1 MAAVA
6 RMARSGYQEPTV
18 ASRPLSCVR
27 LMNET
32 NLRTYSPDGNGAAK
46 DAAPA
51 RAPLT
56 IDLDVDVC
64 VIGGGVAGLTV
75 AREIARRG
83 WSVAVLEAERIPWC
97 ALDRSAGIVAP
108 GFAESIERIVDR
120 VGLRHAKELW
130 ALASDS
136 LSHVR
141 RTAHELPGVRPM
153 SGHLAVTR
161 SADEGRLRARAAFLK
176 DEFSTEVDFW
186 STGKLRA
193 ALSSTRYWQALHFP
207 NAFHLNPLAYVHALA
222 AAAEQ
227 AGARIFEYTHA
238 LHIDAEGVRKRVD
251 TASARVRAGRIV
263 LTGARQIGQLLP
275 QLDDTI
281 LTLET
286 HSVVTAPL
294 GERLSAAMPFQGS
307 VAELDGDAAFHPITG
322 DRLVWSGRITTRDFA
337 PERMGEGLR
346 GDINRAFPQLGAVE
360 IAHAWSAP
368 AGYAVHRMP
377 QIGELKP
384 GLWLANAFGR
394 QGLNTSTMAGLLI
407 ASAIAD
413 GDDRWRLFSAAY
425 GLSWNGG
432 WAGRALVEAGL
443 IARRARNR
451 LSEFL
456 ARNQPVPKAG
466 AELPARTEAPP
477 IVPPEHPPVTLPAS
491 RPELEPV
498 LAEMALAA
506 EPAAPPREAV
516 KPKRVRK
523 AAPKSGR
530 PAKKKP
536 KTVRATPP
544 EVRAPA
550 DVIVVRKAPK
560 RRTKQ
565 KAVKAV
571 PAEPSPSPAIGTDL
585 TADQADCQ
593 RLSRR
598 VMKASRSNR

>member
-1 MAAVA
+1 
-6 RMARSGYQEPTV
+6 
-18 ASRPLSCVR
+18 
-27 LMNET
+27 MNET

-46 DAAPA
+46 DGAPA

-141 RTAHELPGVRPM
+141 RTAHELPGVRPI

-176 DEFSTEVDFW
+176 DEFSADVDFW

-207 NAFHLNPLAYVHALA
+207 DAFHLNPLAYVHGLA

-275 QLDDTI
+275 QLEDTV

-286 HSVVTAPL
+286 HAAVTAPL
-294 GERLSAAMPFQGS
+294 GERLGAAMPFQGS
-307 VAELDGDAAFHPITG
+307 VAELDGDAAFQPITG
-322 DRLVWSGRITTRDFA
+322 ERLLWSGRMTTRDFA
-337 PERMGEGLR
+337 PEHMRERLR

-394 QGLNTSTMAGLLI
+394 QSLSAGTMAGLLI
-407 ASAIAD
+407 ARAIAD
-413 GDDRWRLFSAAY
+413 GDDRWRLFSAY

-432 WAGRALVEAGL
+432 WAGRALVEAAL
-443 IARRARNR
+443 RARRARNR
-451 LSEFL
+451 LGEFL
-456 ARNQPVPKAG
+456 GRNRPIPKGG
-466 AELPARTEAPP
+466 AELPAHTEAPP
-477 IVPPEHPPVTLPAS
+477 IVPPEHAPVTLPAS
-491 RPELEPV
+491 RPELEPI
-498 LAEMALAA
+498 LAETAIAA
-506 EPAAPPREAV
+506 EPAAPPPEAV

-544 EVRAPA
+544 DVPAPA
-550 DVIVVRKAPK
+550 DVIVVRKARK

-565 KAVKAV
+565 KAVKPVAT
-571 PAEPSPSPAIGTDL
+571 EPSAPPPAIGTDP
-585 TADQADCQ
+585 DGGP
-593 RLSRR
+593 S
-598 VMKASRSNR
+598 